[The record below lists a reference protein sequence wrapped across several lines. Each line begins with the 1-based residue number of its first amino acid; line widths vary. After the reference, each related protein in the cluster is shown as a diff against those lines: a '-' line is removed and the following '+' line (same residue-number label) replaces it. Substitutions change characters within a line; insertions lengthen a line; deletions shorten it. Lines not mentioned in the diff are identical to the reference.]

1 MMLANSYLQ
10 DIEAAEDIVNDSFIS
25 LMENIRGLGDGVLK
39 AYLAATVKNKCLNYL
54 KRRESE
60 LLVHEKIKRRATDAA
75 NIRILENDRMDF
87 RMFSNEVNS
96 ICRES
101 LSKMPK
107 LTSDIFSDRLNGKS
121 YREIA
126 EKYGITQRSVTYEIS
141 KVLAVLKTALEDY
154 LPAFILIAALMHE
167 KMN

>member
-1 MMLANSYLQ
+1 
-10 DIEAAEDIVNDSFIS
+10 
-25 LMENIRGLGDGVLK
+25 
-39 AYLAATVKNKCLNYL
+39 
-54 KRRESE
+54 
-60 LLVHEKIKRRATDAA
+60 
-75 NIRILENDRMDF
+75 
-87 RMFSNEVNS
+87 
-96 ICRES
+96 
-101 LSKMPK
+101 MPK

-154 LPAFILIAALMHE
+154 LPAFILIAALMHG